1 MPNRIGD
8 FLVKIGAMTP
18 EKVDHVLRLQANG
31 DSRIFGEIALE
42 LRYLNDDAI
51 KRYVDHME
59 RWKLNPGEKPPAD
72 VPEV

>member
-8 FLVKIGAMTP
+8 FLVKIGAMNA
-18 EKVDHVLRLQANG
+18 EQVDHVLRLQTGG

-42 LRYLNDDAI
+42 MGYLNDDAI

-59 RWKLNPGEKPPAD
+59 KLTPEDDPPELGS
-72 VPEV
+72 P

>member
-8 FLVKIGAMTP
+8 FLLKIGAMTSAQ
-18 EKVDHVLRLQANG
+18 VDEVLRLQQGG

-59 RWKLNPGEKPPAD
+59 KWKTSPGDEPPTELES
-72 VPEV
+72 P